1 MALLCNHVMPQTSGD
16 NSSGVAA
23 NDNENSPTQSLGAY
37 WNQWGQRHGNECV
50 LITNIGTTVELG
62 NIASPNY
69 YHDQIS
75 AIRVRPGYRI
85 TLYEHSER
93 RGREQTFP
101 NVGGEST
108 GQNFNLHDGNKW
120 FNDITSSVYLE
131 YPRGE
136 RELIGP
142 FESKVNI

>member
-16 NSSGVAA
+16 YSSGVAA
-23 NDNENSPTQSLGAY
+23 NDNEGALTQRLGGYSA
-37 WNQWGQRHGNECV
+37 WNGWHGNECV

-85 TLYEHSER
+85 TLYEHSG
-93 RGREQTFP
+93 RGGRSETFP
-101 NVGGEST
+101 RVGAEST
-108 GQNFNLHDGNKW
+108 GENFYLHNYH
-120 FNDITSSVYLE
+120 V
-131 YPRGE
+131 
-136 RELIGP
+136 
-142 FESKVNI
+142 